1 MLDALCSHDE
11 TAPGHLCVQGAGDR
25 WFAIAP
31 ADHEFR
37 ARTFERTEVQAPMTS
52 GIRHEGVKDSGSFE
66 VRFPDDRPPRYFY
79 WDDVASRRVRPDM
92 LTTQAL
98 EQARAFARAERD
110 KGT

>member
-52 GIRHEGVKDSGSFE
+52 GIRHEGVKDFRVFRS
-66 VRFPDDRPPRYFY
+66 PL
-79 WDDVASRRVRPDM
+79 SRRPAAQIFLLGRC
-92 LTTQAL
+92 
-98 EQARAFARAERD
+98 R
-110 KGT
+110 